1 MTDQEMLMIERH
13 CERLITRY
21 CHYIDHGEAAKVAD
35 LFTAD
40 GTWTAPGVVMSGQ
53 DELRKGFTSRQ
64 QNTARMS
71 RHVCNNLLID
81 VIDADHAHGV
91 VYLTLYM
98 VDGEE
103 SRETSPL
110 DGPALV
116 GEYIDEFVR
125 TEAGWRIK
133 TRATSFNFV
142 RIAPM

>member
-53 DELRKGFTSRQ
+53 DELRTGFTSRQ
-64 QNTARMS
+64 ENTARMS

-81 VIDADHAHGV
+81 VIDADHAHGA
-91 VYLTLYM
+91 VYLT
-98 VDGEE
+98 
-103 SRETSPL
+103 
-110 DGPALV
+110 
-116 GEYIDEFVR
+116 
-125 TEAGWRIK
+125 
-133 TRATSFNFV
+133 
-142 RIAPM
+142 